1 MKNKLTTLIL
11 TIFIWTSCSQE
22 TKKSTEDVISNVKVD
37 TLIPKISYDTIFVDK
52 TYVGMT
58 LTKLKSVYKDLD
70 FVEEPVFFYGVDS
83 EENGLLLNKNN
94 KPFIFVWTK
103 ENTDTI
109 NGITI
114 LSDQIT
120 IDDNVRVGIT
130 ITDFFNKYKNAKLQI
145 DQISNET
152 EFSSVMSN
160 LLYRIEFIT
169 TDSNRVGEYDMTQA
183 EPEFIKLKRPDAK
196 VERIGVYK

>member
-169 TDSNRVGEYDMTQA
+169 ADSNRVGEYDMTQA